1 MRALILVGT
10 LKGPDEHSNTMDLA
24 GELKAALAMNGVG
37 QVDVIHLLKFG
48 ASPAG
53 KGSVYSKLWRE
64 SLAGAVRE
72 SEIIVFATPIWWNN
86 HSSLIQS
93 AIEALDDLQDE
104 DPTVFGGKVGGV
116 IVQGHEDG
124 VQHVTGNLLNFMHWL
139 GIMVPPQ
146 ASVTWV
152 GEQGAD
158 MAQDTER
165 RRDSTDVDEMIK
177 KAAHN
182 LVAGARAAEGARF
195 WV

>member
-24 GELKAALAMNGVG
+24 EQLADALQDEGVG
-37 QVDVIHLLKFG
+37 KVHIRHLLEMG
-48 ASPAG
+48 AIPSG
-53 KGSVYSKLWRE
+53 KGDLESQPWRQALVAE
-64 SLAGAVRE
+64 VEVA
-72 SEIIVFATPIWWNN
+72 EILVIATPIWWNN
-86 HSSLIQS
+86 HSSVVQC
-93 AIEALDDLQDE
+93 AIEALDDLQDAR
-104 DPTVFGGKVGGV
+104 PQIFGGKVGGV

-124 VQHVTGNLLNFMHWL
+124 AQHVTGNLLNFMHWL
-139 GIMVPPQ
+139 GITVPPK

-165 RRDSTDVDEMIK
+165 RRANSDVDEMIK
-177 KAAHN
+177 KAAYN
-182 LVAGARAAEGARF
+182 LVQGAHAWGSARF